1 MLIVVG
7 PEAGEEHADPGH
19 PERPAR
25 VAAVMEGLADLHLG
39 ADLVTVAPRPAGL
52 LELGRVHTDLHLEQL
67 LAFCEQGG
75 GSIDAD
81 TYATSES
88 WTIATRA
95 AGAGLVAIDEL
106 QRGRGDMAFV
116 VARPPGHHALAD
128 RSMGFCLVNNVAVAA
143 ASLAA
148 AGERV
153 LIVDWDVHHGNGTE
167 ALFWDEPN
175 VLYVSTHQW
184 PCYPGTGRASD
195 VGGPG
200 APGTT
205 LNVPLPAGATGDVM
219 RRAFD
224 RLVTP
229 AVEAFAP
236 TWVLVSAGF
245 DAHRAD
251 PLADLALTDA
261 DFAELATVVAG
272 YAPAP
277 GRLVLFLE
285 GGYDLGALRSS
296 VRATF
301 GALVGADPTGEGPS
315 SGGPGM
321 DQVDEVASRRSE
333 GLDRVL

>member
-1 MLIVVG
+1 VTV
-7 PEAGEEHADPGH
+7 ET
-19 PERPAR
+19 RPA
-25 VAAVMEGLADLHLG
+25 DS
-39 ADLVTVAPRPAGL
+39 
-52 LELGRVHTDLHLEQL
+52 LELGMVHTDVHLERL
-67 LAFCEQGG
+67 LRFSEQGG

-88 WTIATRA
+88 WAIATRA

-106 QRGRGDMAFV
+106 RRGRGNVAFV

-143 ASLAA
+143 ASLVA

-167 ALFWDEPN
+167 ALFWDEPR

-184 PCYPGTGRASD
+184 PSYPGTGRASD
-195 VGGPG
+195 VGGSG
-200 APGTT
+200 APGATV
-205 LNVPLPAGATGDVM
+205 NVPLPAGATGDVVH
-219 RRAFD
+219 RAFD

-229 AVEAFAP
+229 VVEAFAP

-251 PLADLALTDA
+251 PLADLALTA
-261 DFAELATVVAG
+261 GDFAELARLVQG
-272 YAPAP
+272 YAPSP

-285 GGYDLGALRSS
+285 GGYDIGALRTS
-296 VRATF
+296 VSATF
-301 GALVGADPTGEGPS
+301 GALVGAGAPAEGPS
-315 SGGPGM
+315 VGGPGM
-321 DQVDEVASRRSE
+321 DQLDEVAFRRQE
-333 GLDRVL
+333 GLDRIR